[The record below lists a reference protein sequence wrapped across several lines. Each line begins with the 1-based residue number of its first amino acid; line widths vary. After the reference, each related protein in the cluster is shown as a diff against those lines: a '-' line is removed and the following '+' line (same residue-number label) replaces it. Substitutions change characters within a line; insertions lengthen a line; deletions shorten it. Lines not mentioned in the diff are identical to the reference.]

1 MSTPSH
7 RTARIVGAFLGLLLL
22 AAAVAA
28 IASRRSAAEQALGAL
43 VDAPTWMFFA
53 LAFSVAITP
62 LLTATVFWILTRRY
76 GRVGFGE
83 MWSLILTAWLLN
95 YLPLWPGMFSR
106 VAYHRL
112 VNGIPVRDSARVI
125 VQAGVLTG
133 ISSALIGVLVLAV
146 ALPLGLTGWSAA
158 VVGVSGG
165 LVCAALAL
173 LTCRSQK
180 MPLACRYLGATAI
193 RTLELSVWALRYA
206 LAVRLVGGE
215 VSADGALTIAALVQI
230 AMLLPI
236 APNGIGVREW
246 AVGIA
251 AGGFAVGIASE
262 TGLAAGLLD
271 RGMEVLIAVPLGL
284 MAAGWLAR
292 RRNRL
297 REEGSV
303 DPNAA

>member
-1 MSTPSH
+1 MNTPSQ
-7 RTARIVGAFLGLLLL
+7 RAVRIRGAFLGLLLL

-28 IASRRSAAEQALGAL
+28 IVSRRSATERVSDAFLN
-43 VDAPTWMFFA
+43 APTWMFMA
-53 LAFSVAITP
+53 LALSVAITP
-62 LLTATVFWILTRRY
+62 LLTAAVFWILTRRY

-83 MWSLILTAWLLN
+83 MGSLILAAWLLN

-125 VQAGVLTG
+125 VQAGAVSG
-133 ISSALIGVLVLAV
+133 IAAGLVGVLVLAV
-146 ALPLGLTGWSAA
+146 ALPLGITGWSAA
-158 VVGVSGG
+158 TVGVSGG
-165 LVCAALAL
+165 MICAALAL
-173 LTCRSQK
+173 VTCRSAK
-180 MPLACRYLGATAI
+180 MPHMWRYFGTTAV

-206 LAVRLVGGE
+206 LAVRIVGGE

-230 AMLLPI
+230 AVLLPI

-251 AGGFAVGIASE
+251 ASGFAIGIAAE

-271 RGMEVLIAVPLGL
+271 RGMEVLVAVPLGL

-292 RRNRL
+292 RRKQL
-297 REEGSV
+297 GVEISA

>member
-1 MSTPSH
+1 MNTPSQ
-7 RTARIVGAFLGLLLL
+7 RAVRIRGAFLGLLLL

-28 IASRRSAAEQALGAL
+28 IVSRRSATERVSDAFLN
-43 VDAPTWMFFA
+43 APTWMFMA
-53 LAFSVAITP
+53 LALSVAITP
-62 LLTATVFWILTRRY
+62 LLTAAVFWILTRRY

-83 MWSLILTAWLLN
+83 MGSLILAAWLLN

-125 VQAGVLTG
+125 VQAGAVSG
-133 ISSALIGVLVLAV
+133 IAAGLVGVLVLAV
-146 ALPLGLTGWSAA
+146 ALPLGITGWSAA
-158 VVGVSGG
+158 TVGVSGG
-165 LVCAALAL
+165 MICAALAL
-173 LTCRSQK
+173 VTCRSAK
-180 MPLACRYLGATAI
+180 MPHMWRYFGTTAV

-206 LAVRLVGGE
+206 LAVRIVGGE

-230 AMLLPI
+230 AVLLPI

-251 AGGFAVGIASE
+251 ASGFAIGIAAE

-271 RGMEVLIAVPLGL
+271 RGMEVLVAVPLGL
-284 MAAGWLAR
+284 MAAGWLADGA
-292 RRNRL
+292 NNW
-297 REEGSV
+297 V
-303 DPNAA
+303 